1 MEMSYPFPV
10 FQIFI
15 PIVTCAFLAICCVS
29 FCKFFQR
36 ARKERLERL
45 AAQAQALE
53 QVPVYVIPMSLSED
67 DLHRPPRYSTVQ
79 FYDPPPAYNE
89 LKPEA
94 FPVEPPPAYSESVS
108 PPSAHL

>member
-1 MEMSYPFPV
+1 MEIIHQFPV
-10 FQIFI
+10 FQIFV
-15 PIVTCAFLAICCVS
+15 PIVTCAVLAICCAS
-29 FCKFFQR
+29 FFKLFQR
-36 ARKERLERL
+36 ARKERSERL

-79 FYDPPPAYNE
+79 FNDPPPAYNE

-94 FPVEPPPAYSESVS
+94 LPLEPPPAYSESVS
-108 PPSAHL
+108 PPPAHL